1 MPDPPGW
8 PDGLELHPG
17 DGPPVPGSP
26 SAPQGAQDAW
36 RSTREGRAAAL
47 LGCLAVLAVILA
59 YGSSGLVGL
68 VISLSAVAA
77 LGLVATVIGVP
88 GAAPRVRPP
97 RRLPSFEEPYPSY
110 QAISEQLSWSRVS
123 PRHYDLVTR
132 PLLVRLMA
140 ARLADHHGIDLD
152 REPDAA
158 RALVGDD
165 VWWWVDPSRPAQTSS
180 QPPGIDPAVLDRV
193 VTRLERL

>member
-1 MPDPPGW
+1 VPDPPGW
-8 PDGLELHPG
+8 PDGLELHPS
-17 DGPPVPGSP
+17 DGP
-26 SAPQGAQDAW
+26 ARTTATLGAEESW
-36 RSTREGRAAAL
+36 RATREGRAAAL
-47 LGCLAVLAVILA
+47 LGCLAALSVVIA

-77 LGLVATVIGVP
+77 LGLVAVVIGVP
-88 GAAPRVRPP
+88 GAAPRVRPA
-97 RRLPSFEEPYPSY
+97 RRLPTFEEPYPSY
-110 QAISEQLSWSRVS
+110 EQISEQLSWSRVS

-132 PLLVRLMA
+132 PLLVRLMS

-152 REPDAA
+152 RDPDAA

-165 VWWWVDPSRPAQTSS
+165 VWWWVDPGRPAQTSS